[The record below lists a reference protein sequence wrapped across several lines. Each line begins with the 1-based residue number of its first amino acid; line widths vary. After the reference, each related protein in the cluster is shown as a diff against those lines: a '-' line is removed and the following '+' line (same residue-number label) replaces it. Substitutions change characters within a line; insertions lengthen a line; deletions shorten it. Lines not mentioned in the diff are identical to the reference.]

1 MRDFCGHNRNHA
13 GGVIEFGAV
22 IYAYAAPRDDFVR
35 LELRFVNVVLDA
47 FVRSDPDKMI
57 AERAASFFRGD
68 DVLEFYTFESR
79 VLAPDDIF
87 ERFRIAGESEFA
99 VVEFFE
105 KFFFH
110 SIVLLLDC
118 GLRL

>member
-13 GGVIEFGAV
+13 WNVFEFGAV
-22 IYAYAAPRDDFVR
+22 VHACSAARDDFVR

-47 FVRSDPDKMI
+47 FVRGDSDEVV
-57 AERAASFFRGD
+57 AERAVGLFRGD
-68 DVLEFYTFESR
+68 DVLEFDAFESR

-87 ERFRIAGESEFA
+87 ECFRVAGESEFA
-99 VVEFFE
+99 VVEFLE

-110 SIVLLLDC
+110 NIVLFGHL
-118 GLRL
+118 

>member
-1 MRDFCGHNRNHA
+1 MRDFRGHDRNHA
-13 GGVIEFGAV
+13 GNVFEFGAV
-22 IYAYAAPRDDFVR
+22 VHACSAARDDFVR
-35 LELRFVNVVLDA
+35 FELRFVNVVLDA
-47 FVRSDPDKMI
+47 FVRSNPDKMI

-87 ERFRIAGESEFA
+87 ECFRVTGESEFA
-99 VVEFFE
+99 VVKFFE

-110 SIVLLLDC
+110 SIVLFGHL
-118 GLRL
+118 